1 MRSGFWKI
9 WIIQKKIFLKM
20 LRIVQFAKINGFWD
34 FRFSFPSQWAPDLV
48 IFRRFLKIKSLSIF
62 STLAG
67 WICLILHIQVVLM
80 VLDHLT
86 TRNHMTWGQ
95 NGAKWGQLCRKN
107 VKILILDYFFKFE
120 CLNMLDNAD
129 YDSTNGSF
137 SFDHHKLPG
146 LRAELC
152 KIRLITWKKKS
163 KYWFLTNC

>member
-9 WIIQKKIFLKM
+9 WIIQKKFFLKM

-86 TRNHMTWGQ
+86 TRNYLTRGHNSAKLGQ
-95 NGAKWGQLCRKN
+95 FYRKKG
-107 VKILILDYFFKFE
+107 KILISDYFFEFE
-120 CLNMLDNAD
+120 CSNMLDNAD
-129 YDSTNGSF
+129 YDSTNCS
-137 SFDHHKLPG
+137 
-146 LRAELC
+146 
-152 KIRLITWKKKS
+152 
-163 KYWFLTNC
+163 